1 MKILSKDNNKRQ
13 SGRAIDELREVSIKA
28 GIIKNA
34 DGSAIIEFGK
44 NKIIAAVF
52 GPKEVHP
59 KHMMRNDRAIIK
71 CRYHMM
77 PFSTDTRKN
86 PSLSRRE
93 IEISKVIREAIEP
106 AVIMEDYPRTAIDVY
121 VEILQSDGGS
131 RCAAINAAS
140 VALADA
146 GINMRD
152 LITACAAGKADGK
165 IILDVDD
172 IEDKTGEAD
181 MPISILPNLGTITL
195 FQLDGCLSEEEF
207 KQALDLATNGCKKL
221 YELQKN
227 ALMNKYFNNERN
239 KSSWRNSKDF

>member
-1 MKILSKDNNKRQ
+1 MKILSRDNNKRQ
-13 SGRAIDELREVSIKA
+13 SGRAIDELREVTIKA

-239 KSSWRNSKDF
+239 KEV

>member
-1 MKILSKDNNKRQ
+1 VKVMSKNNNTRL
-13 SGRAIDELREVSIKA
+13 SGRAADELRKISIEV

-59 KHMMRNDRAIIK
+59 KHMMRNDQAIIK

-93 IEISKVIREAIEP
+93 IEISKVIREAIQP
-106 AVIMEDYPRTAIDVY
+106 AIIMEDYPRTAIEVY

-165 IILDVDD
+165 VILDIDD
-172 IEDKTGEAD
+172 VEDKTGEAD
-181 MPISILPNLGTITL
+181 MPIAILPNLDTITL

-207 KQALDLATNGCKKL
+207 KQALDMATNGCKKL
-221 YELQKN
+221 YEIQRN
-227 ALMNKYFNNERN
+227 ALMNKYFNDN
-239 KSSWRNSKDF
+239 KNKEV

>member
-1 MKILSKDNNKRQ
+1 MSKNNDIRID
-13 SGRAIDELREVSIKA
+13 GRAADELRKISIKA

-59 KHMMRNDRAIIK
+59 KHMMRNDQAIIK

-93 IEISKVIREAIEP
+93 IEISKVIREAIQP
-106 AVIMEDYPRTAIDVY
+106 AIIMEDYPRTAIEVY
-121 VEILQSDGGS
+121 IEILQSDGGS

-172 IEDKTGEAD
+172 VEDKTGEAD
-181 MPISILPNLGTITL
+181 MPLSILPNLGTITL

-207 KQALDLATNGCKKL
+207 KQALEMATNGCKKL
-221 YELQKN
+221 YELQRN
-227 ALMNKYFNNERN
+227 ALMNKYFNNDKN
-239 KSSWRNSKDF
+239 KGV

>member
-239 KSSWRNSKDF
+239 KEV

>member
-1 MKILSKDNNKRQ
+1 MKILSKNNTRQ
-13 SGRAIDELREVSIKA
+13 SGRAIDELRQVSIKA

-59 KHMMRNDRAIIK
+59 KHMMRNDKAIIK

-106 AVIMEDYPRTAIDVY
+106 AIIMEDYPRTAIEVY
-121 VEILQSDGGS
+121 IEILQSDGGS

-172 IEDKTGEAD
+172 VEDKTGEAD

-207 KQALDLATNGCKKL
+207 NQALDLATNGCKKL

-227 ALMNKYFNNERN
+227 ALMNKYFNNNGN
-239 KSSWRNSKDF
+239 KEV

>member
-1 MKILSKDNNKRQ
+1 MKIMSKNNYIRTN
-13 SGRAIDELREVSIKA
+13 GRAADELRKVSIKA

-59 KHMMRNDRAIIK
+59 KHMMRNDQAIIK

-93 IEISKVIREAIEP
+93 IEISKVIREAIQP
-106 AVIMEDYPRTAIDVY
+106 AIIMEDYPRTAIEVY
-121 VEILQSDGGS
+121 IEILQSDGGS

-172 IEDKTGEAD
+172 VEDKTGEAD
-181 MPISILPNLGTITL
+181 MPLSILPNLGTITL

-207 KQALDLATNGCKKL
+207 KQALEMATNGCKKL
-221 YELQKN
+221 YELQRN
-227 ALMNKYFNNERN
+227 ALMNKYFNDN
-239 KSSWRNSKDF
+239 KNKEV

>member
-1 MKILSKDNNKRQ
+1 MSKNNYIRTN
-13 SGRAIDELREVSIKA
+13 GRAADELRKVSIKA

-59 KHMMRNDRAIIK
+59 KHMMRNDQAIIK

-93 IEISKVIREAIEP
+93 IEISKVIREAIQP
-106 AVIMEDYPRTAIDVY
+106 AIIMEDYPRTAIEVY
-121 VEILQSDGGS
+121 IEILQSDGGS

-172 IEDKTGEAD
+172 VEDKTGEAD
-181 MPISILPNLGTITL
+181 MPLSILPNLGTITL

-207 KQALDLATNGCKKL
+207 KQALEMATNGCKKL
-221 YELQKN
+221 YELQRN
-227 ALMNKYFNNERN
+227 ALMNKYFNNN
-239 KSSWRNSKDF
+239 KNKEV

>member
-1 MKILSKDNNKRQ
+1 MSKNNNTRL
-13 SGRAIDELREVSIKA
+13 SGRAADELRKISIEV

-59 KHMMRNDRAIIK
+59 KHMMRNDQAIIK

-93 IEISKVIREAIEP
+93 IEISKVIREAIQP
-106 AVIMEDYPRTAIDVY
+106 AIIMEDYPRTAIEVY
-121 VEILQSDGGS
+121 IEILQSDGGS

-172 IEDKTGEAD
+172 VEDKTGEAD
-181 MPISILPNLGTITL
+181 MPLSILPNLGTITL

-207 KQALDLATNGCKKL
+207 KQALEMATNGCKKL
-221 YELQKN
+221 YELQRN
-227 ALMNKYFNNERN
+227 ALMNKYFNNN
-239 KSSWRNSKDF
+239 KNKGV

>member
-1 MKILSKDNNKRQ
+1 MSKNNNTRL
-13 SGRAIDELREVSIKA
+13 SGRAADELRKISIEV

-59 KHMMRNDRAIIK
+59 KHMMRNDQAIIK

-93 IEISKVIREAIEP
+93 IEISKVIREAIQP
-106 AVIMEDYPRTAIDVY
+106 AIIMEDYPRTAIEVY

-165 IILDVDD
+165 IILDIDD
-172 IEDKTGEAD
+172 VEDKTGEAD
-181 MPISILPNLGTITL
+181 MPIAILPNLDTITL

-207 KQALDLATNGCKKL
+207 KQALDMATNGCKKL
-221 YELQKN
+221 YEIQRN
-227 ALMNKYFNNERN
+227 ALMNKYFNDN
-239 KSSWRNSKDF
+239 KNKEV